1 MKKMLVSDYDKTFYT
16 NDIDIEINKSSVNTF
31 RNKGNIF
38 VFATGRSYADFK
50 EVETKFSLKYDYLIF
65 NHGATIID
73 KNENIIEHN
82 FIENIFLQ
90 NIISELEIENST
102 YYFCCNLENS
112 RATLDDKDISKINIE
127 YGTHEKA
134 MQINNLLNKKYSNNI
149 TSFLINNNTIEII
162 SSITSK
168 AKAIE
173 KVIQLENIEK
183 SNVYTIGDGYS
194 DIEMIKN
201 YNGYCMKNSVPELLN
216 YCNKNSVD
224 SVSQLINIL

>member
-82 FIENIFLQ
+82 FRIRNREF
-90 NIISELEIENST
+90 
-102 YYFCCNLENS
+102 
-112 RATLDDKDISKINIE
+112 
-127 YGTHEKA
+127 
-134 MQINNLLNKKYSNNI
+134 
-149 TSFLINNNTIEII
+149 
-162 SSITSK
+162 
-168 AKAIE
+168 
-173 KVIQLENIEK
+173 
-183 SNVYTIGDGYS
+183 
-194 DIEMIKN
+194 
-201 YNGYCMKNSVPELLN
+201 
-216 YCNKNSVD
+216 
-224 SVSQLINIL
+224 NILFLL